1 MGVFAGKFDG
11 RSMTALLLSLALV
24 VPLAAAQ
31 DSPEYADHVVVVQF
45 APDVF
50 IANKSGTTG
59 LQDFDRRAAYYGV
72 YLIERVYPFLDHVQ
86 PTPKTR
92 RNLMA
97 LRRTYYVRYHASAL
111 PEQVAG
117 NLAAAPGVVY
127 AEPVL
132 VNRTQASDTWERAD
146 PDDPRFDEQTE
157 LRRLRLPEAW
167 DEVKS
172 EDGAPRVVIAI
183 VDGGGEWR
191 HEDLR
196 ANVWTNQDEI
206 PGNGVDDD
214 GNGFI
219 DDVHGVN
226 FANGDDTD
234 NDPTGLPETPGN
246 ANHGTN
252 SAGAASAVTDNNVGV
267 AGAAWNADLMH
278 INAGCEGAEGD
289 GGICYG
295 YEGVLYAAANGADI
309 INASWGG
316 LVGSDARGQIP

>member
-1 MGVFAGKFDG
+1 M
-11 RSMTALLLSLALV
+11 
-24 VPLAAAQ
+24 
-31 DSPEYADHVVVVQF
+31 VVVQF

-50 IANKSGTTG
+50 VANKFGTTG
-59 LQDFDRRAAYYGV
+59 LEEFDRRATRYGV
-72 YLIERVYPFLDHVQ
+72 HLIERVYPFLDHIE

-97 LRRTYYVRYHASAL
+97 LRRTYYVRYHASAA

-117 NLAAAPGVVY
+117 DLAAVSGVVY

-132 VNRTQASDTWERAD
+132 VNRTHAHAFGQRVD
-146 PDDPRFDEQTE
+146 PDDPRFGDQTE

-167 DEVKS
+167 DEVKG

-196 ANVWTNQDEI
+196 ANVWTNPGEI
-206 PGNGVDDD
+206 PGNGIDDD

-234 NDPTGLPETPGN
+234 NDPTELPDTPYSVG
-246 ANHGTN
+246 HGTN
-252 SAGAASAVTDNNVGV
+252 SAGVASAVTDNSVGIS
-267 AGAAWNADLMH
+267 GAAWNADLMH
-278 INAGCEGAEGD
+278 INAGCGDEGF
-289 GGICYG
+289 GGICFG
-295 YEGVLYAAANGADI
+295 YEGILYAAANGADI
-309 INASWGG
+309 INVSWGG
-316 LVGSDARGQIP
+316 LESNDAKARFLDQTLN